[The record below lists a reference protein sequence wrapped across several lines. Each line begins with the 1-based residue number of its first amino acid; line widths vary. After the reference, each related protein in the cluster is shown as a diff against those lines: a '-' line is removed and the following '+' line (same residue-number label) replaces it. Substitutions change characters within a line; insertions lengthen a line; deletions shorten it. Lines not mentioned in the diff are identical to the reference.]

1 MIKEILDN
9 DTDTYFFTKGIVKYN
24 WIIPST
30 YKIFKE
36 GYYQYDKDNDNVI
49 VGKIDND
56 EILPTTNDIINT
68 IEKHYKINREN
79 LLYFIEVKDEDFI
92 FPYRKIGVTDNL
104 NGRLKPMD
112 TNLPFE
118 VHPIALWSVEFG
130 KNIQLETYLHKQ
142 LKDIRKKGEWFID
155 DNFNLLGRV
164 REEIKNIKDIR
175 ITEVF
180 TNDRLKNVDRYSSVM
195 KSIHTHFGSDSEI
208 NVDGDLVEVKIDDK
222 NGFGIF
228 GMF

>member
-1 MIKEILDN
+1 
-9 DTDTYFFTKGIVKYN
+9 
-24 WIIPST
+24 
-30 YKIFKE
+30 
-36 GYYQYDKDNDNVI
+36 
-49 VGKIDND
+49 
-56 EILPTTNDIINT
+56 
-68 IEKHYKINREN
+68 
-79 LLYFIEVKDEDFI
+79 
-92 FPYRKIGVTDNL
+92 
-104 NGRLKPMD
+104 MD